1 MGTLGI
7 AMLSRFIFARIS
19 DLLNELKDT
28 VTEKR
33 SKKPRSD
40 ELLMNLEDAQEEEE
54 VGLSLRSLSLILEQQ
69 CVEKCVE
76 TFVRLD
82 SINVEL
88 IEDELE
94 FIRYVID
101 FSIDYAIHDGCNS
114 GKADCLKR
122 RLAHMLNIHE
132 NDEKFQV
139 VMEMFDK
146 LLDAVAA
153 DTDAEAER
161 RESECALAP
170 DDRDESQKISNE
182 DEQFYDASDPKKLH
196 IPPMWTPTNREANA
210 AFIYLYFRV
219 VSSMFQ
225 SIRYPILIFIQLFCS
240 SLSIFCL
247 QIRCQ
252 ILRMWQWVRK

>member
-1 MGTLGI
+1 
-7 AMLSRFIFARIS
+7 MLSRFIIGQIS

-28 VTEKR
+28 ITEKR
-33 SKKPRSD
+33 SKIKSSD
-40 ELLMNLEDAQEEEE
+40 DLLMSLEDAQEEEE
-54 VGLSLRSLSLILEQQ
+54 VGLSLRSLSIILEQK

-101 FSIDYAIHDGCNS
+101 FSIDYATNDGCDS
-114 GKADCLKR
+114 GKACCLKR
-122 RLAHMLNIHE
+122 RLAHMLSINE
-132 NDEKFQV
+132 NDEKFKV

-153 DTDAEAER
+153 DTDAETDR
-161 RESECALAP
+161 RESEWALAP
-170 DDRDESQKISNE
+170 DGSDENQKLPNE
-182 DEQFYDASDPKKLH
+182 DEHFYDASDPKKLH
-196 IPPMWTPTNREANA
+196 IPPVWTPTNRKANA

-219 VSSMFQ
+219 VC
-225 SIRYPILIFIQLFCS
+225 LFGS
-240 SLSIFCL
+240 
-247 QIRCQ
+247 
-252 ILRMWQWVRK
+252 